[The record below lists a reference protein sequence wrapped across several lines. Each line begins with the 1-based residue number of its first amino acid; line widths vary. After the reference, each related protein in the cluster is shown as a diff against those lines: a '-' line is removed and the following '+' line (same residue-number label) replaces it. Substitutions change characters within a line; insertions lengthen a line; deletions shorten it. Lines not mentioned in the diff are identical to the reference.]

1 MCMFHEP
8 EGFWPTIFLHIF
20 LGALKSHYP
29 VSSRAP
35 SGPTSSEKVL
45 PPLENT
51 LIAKIRRFPAN
62 HCQSLKKCIFLRRR
76 LAKIRSGDINP
87 EVI

>member
-20 LGALKSHYP
+20 SGALKNHYP

-35 SGPTSSEKVL
+35 SGPTSSEKVNWSTFNFTATSRKHFDPENARFCCNSL
-45 PPLENT
+45 PKSEKN
-51 LIAKIRRFPAN
+51 AFV
-62 HCQSLKKCIFLRRR
+62 
-76 LAKIRSGDINP
+76 LAPTG
-87 EVI
+87 